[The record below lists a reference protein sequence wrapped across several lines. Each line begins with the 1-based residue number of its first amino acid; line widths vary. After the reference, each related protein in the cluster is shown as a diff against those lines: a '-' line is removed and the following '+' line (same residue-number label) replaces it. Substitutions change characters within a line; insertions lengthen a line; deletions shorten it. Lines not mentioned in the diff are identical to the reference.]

1 MTNHHWPDSS
11 DQQTLLK
18 IQNLWKQ
25 CFVSS
30 CLQSHVETGDLSC
43 PTNLIILRNLFLTY
57 RESDIN
63 SRVFSLDCYQSYRGG
78 PSCHTGLHRYH
89 SQDGLEPGHTFLF
102 NYVSDLLSNIPLWS
116 RVWRSKRRT
125 VWLRCIIS
133 SLGYNYQLVVRAQ
146 LAIVSILR
154 TARVSVSIK
163 VWRHRKSHLWYPPS
177 PLHHST
183 PQDRLSQHSFS
194 IHFFLP
200 KYPVWCFLWLDVNDA
215 DRLSVLW
222 ANILC
227 IILIFTPVFP
237 PIKTPLDI

>member
-1 MTNHHWPDSS
+1 MFC
-11 DQQTLLK
+11 LL
-18 IQNLWKQ
+18 L
-25 CFVSS
+25 
-30 CLQSHVETGDLSC
+30 LLSHVETGDLSC

-63 SRVFSLDCYQSYRGG
+63 SRVFSLDCYQRYRGG

-89 SQDGLEPGHTFLF
+89 SLDIPFYLIMSRLPFKYSFMISGSEIKEWGL
-102 NYVSDLLSNIPLWS
+102 
-116 RVWRSKRRT
+116 
-125 VWLRCIIS
+125 WLHHIIS
-133 SLGYNYQLVVRAQ
+133 ILRYNYQLVVRAE

-163 VWRHRKSHLWYPPS
+163 VWRHLKSHLWYPPS
-177 PLHHST
+177 PLRT
-183 PQDRLSQHSFS
+183 TGQTEPAIFS
-194 IHFFLP
+194 RFIFFLP

>member
-1 MTNHHWPDSS
+1 MSYWP
-11 DQQTLLK
+11 
-18 IQNLWKQ
+18 
-25 CFVSS
+25 
-30 CLQSHVETGDLSC
+30 
-43 PTNLIILRNLFLTY
+43 
-57 RESDIN
+57 
-63 SRVFSLDCYQSYRGG
+63 
-78 PSCHTGLHRYH
+78 
-89 SQDGLEPGHTFLF
+89 SQIPQPGHTFLF

-116 RVWRSKRRT
+116 QARRSKSEDCGAT
-125 VWLRCIIS
+125 LYVISVLR
-133 SLGYNYQLVVRAQ
+133 YNYQLVVRAE

-163 VWRHRKSHLWYPPS
+163 VWRHLKSHLWYPPS
-177 PLHHST
+177 PLHCPRTDSANI
-183 PQDRLSQHSFS
+183 FS
-194 IHFFLP
+194 RFIFFLP

>member
-1 MTNHHWPDSS
+1 MKT
-11 DQQTLLK
+11 
-18 IQNLWKQ
+18 
-25 CFVSS
+25 C
-30 CLQSHVETGDLSC
+30 GDWRPVLSC

-63 SRVFSLDCYQSYRGG
+63 SRVFSLDCYLSYRGG
-78 PSCHTGLHRYH
+78 LTCHTGLHRYH
-89 SQDGLEPGHTFLF
+89 SLDIPFYLIMSQTCFQIFL
-102 NYVSDLLSNIPLWS
+102 YDLRLGDQ
-116 RVWRSKRRT
+116 RERT
-125 VWLRCIIS
+125 VATLYVISVLR
-133 SLGYNYQLVVRAQ
+133 YNYQLVVRAQ

-163 VWRHRKSHLWYPPS
+163 VWRHLKSHLWYPPS
-177 PLHHST
+177 PLRT
-183 PQDRLSQHSFS
+183 TGQTEPAIFS
-194 IHFFLP
+194 RFIFFLP

>member
-1 MTNHHWPDSS
+1 MKTMFG
-11 DQQTLLK
+11 LL
-18 IQNLWKQ
+18 LGWA
-25 CFVSS
+25 VS
-30 CLQSHVETGDLSC
+30 CGDWRPVLSC

-63 SRVFSLDCYQSYRGG
+63 SRVFSPDCYQSYRGG

-89 SQDGLEPGHTFLF
+89 SLDIPFYLIMSRLPFKYSFMISGSEIKEWGL
-102 NYVSDLLSNIPLWS
+102 
-116 RVWRSKRRT
+116 
-125 VWLRCIIS
+125 WLHHIIS
-133 SLGYNYQLVVRAQ
+133 ILRYNYQLVVRAE

-163 VWRHRKSHLWYPPS
+163 VWRHLKSHLWYPPS
-177 PLHHST
+177 PLRT
-183 PQDRLSQHSFS
+183 TGQTEPTYFLDSF
-194 IHFFLP
+194 FFLP